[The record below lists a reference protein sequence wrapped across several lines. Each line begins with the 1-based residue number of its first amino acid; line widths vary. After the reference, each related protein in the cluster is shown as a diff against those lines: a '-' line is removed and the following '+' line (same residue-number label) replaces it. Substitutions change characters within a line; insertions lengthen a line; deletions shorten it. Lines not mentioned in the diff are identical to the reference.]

1 MDKEQLYVY
10 LITRVDS
17 GELLKVEI
25 ELQHARAYVQSF
37 NRIAGRKAVTVR
49 SAVADL
55 KTQAELVP
63 T

>member
-1 MDKEQLYVY
+1 VY